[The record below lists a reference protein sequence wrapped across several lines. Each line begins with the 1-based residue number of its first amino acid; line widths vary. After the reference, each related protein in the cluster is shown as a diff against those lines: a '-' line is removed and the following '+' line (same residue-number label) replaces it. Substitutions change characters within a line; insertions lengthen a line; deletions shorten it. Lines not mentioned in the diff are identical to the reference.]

1 LFDGPHSGAFNMALD
16 ETLLSLASEPQA
28 CPQTYLRFYQWTRPT
43 LSLGFSQEA
52 EGVVDLD
59 FCRLNG
65 IELVRRPTGGKAV
78 LHHQELTY
86 SVVSNDPSFFPITDI
101 SETYCRIAHAIQR
114 GLRILGIETTL
125 AERRGRSTRTGR
137 LATACFALSN
147 HFELICQNRKLVGS
161 AQRRTKTAFLQ
172 HGSILVEF
180 DAELL
185 ASTLLSCSAAS
196 VLGVVTDIK
205 TCLGQAPS
213 IRQIM
218 AAMCDGFEAS
228 FGVRLA
234 QEELSHDLLARAHQL
249 ADAKYAR
256 LEGDDTARKEEG
268 PSRASCLE
276 RLRFGAPVDS

>member
-1 LFDGPHSGAFNMALD
+1 MALD
-16 ETLLSLASEPQA
+16 ETLLNVVSEAQA
-28 CPQTYLRFYQWTRPT
+28 CAQTYLRFYQWSRPT

-52 EGVVDLD
+52 ESVVDLD

-86 SVVSNDPSFFPITDI
+86 SVVSNDPSFFPIADI
-101 SETYCRIAHAIQR
+101 SGTYCRIAHAIQR
-114 GLRILGIETTL
+114 GLRSLGVEATL
-125 AERRGRSTRTGR
+125 AQRPGRSTRTGR
-137 LATACFALSN
+137 LPTACFALSN
-147 HFELICQNRKLVGS
+147 HFELLCQNRKIVGS

-185 ASTLLSCSAAS
+185 ASVLLSCSAAS
-196 VLGVVTDIK
+196 VHGVVTDIK
-205 TCLGQAPS
+205 TCLGEAPS
-213 IRQIM
+213 IRRIIE
-218 AAMCDGFEAS
+218 AMWDGFEAS

-234 QEELSHDLLARAHQL
+234 QDELSHDLLARAHQL

-256 LEGDDTARKEEG
+256 LERSVTPRKE
-268 PSRASCLE
+268 
-276 RLRFGAPVDS
+276 VQ